1 MEELR
6 VNQPHPST
14 CLVDSSE
21 INLCV
26 TDRSDLMNFRPT
38 ASAESLLA
46 KIITVVEMLIVGSRD
61 SNKTGLVFVILE
73 LCLDTEATEGPVGLL
88 V

>member
-1 MEELR
+1 
-6 VNQPHPST
+6 
-14 CLVDSSE
+14 
-21 INLCV
+21 
-26 TDRSDLMNFRPT
+26 MNFRPT

-46 KIITVVEMLIVGSRD
+46 KIFTVAEMLIVGSRD
-61 SNKTGLVFVILE
+61 SNKTGLVLVILD